1 MRAGSWPERPHRQVR
16 ARRPH
21 DHASATATRPRPLG
35 RRAVHPPERPHPTPL
50 EATQVEG
57 GGLWGNH
64 GFPHTNYTPSR
75 DTDQANLAEDR
86 TDALVRF
93 AANAGRDGTWPQSR
107 TSVAP
112 PESNRRSPRR
122 RLATQD
128 LYERYSAQLL
138 GYCFHKLG
146 SREEAEDAVQQT
158 FLNAFRGLKRGIVP
172 EAEAA
177 WLFKIA
183 ENVCLTRRRSSYRRG
198 RVETPGDIQ
207 ALQEYVAAPQQ
218 MGTDELIQ
226 LQKALVGMPATQRKA
241 ILLRE
246 WQGLSYREIAD
257 EMGLTQPAVETL
269 IFRARRSLAEGLERP
284 EERTT
289 LLARLRSAFDFAS
302 IAGGLK
308 AVLAGSVAAKA
319 VATTAAAVTVAGAVV
334 AAAPEQRS
342 EEAPRAALERAA
354 AARASAPG
362 TTVSALA
369 RERADARRDAAA
381 TRGEPTPARASLPPA
396 TSASGTT
403 DSAAGTSD
411 PAAGTAAAASEVE
424 HPAHPNPVTPASPAQ
439 RAALPSTPPAAPGRA
454 RAAPRR
460 RIAASRQPTGRHPR
474 RAQGQPRRRRRRRL
488 PTPGRSPPSSLRPR
502 RPPSSRQRP
511 RPTGPSRARPRP
523 RTRIRRRSPRHRPRR
538 RASPS
543 RALRAGRPRIS
554 RLPAW
559 RTPRP
564 SPHR

>member
-1 MRAGSWPERPHRQVR
+1 MAAVPDVGR
-16 ARRPH
+16 
-21 DHASATATRPRPLG
+21 ATRVESRVAP
-35 RRAVHPPERPHPTPL
+35 
-50 EATQVEG
+50 EAT
-57 GGLWGNH
+57 
-64 GFPHTNYTPSR
+64 
-75 DTDQANLAEDR
+75 
-86 TDALVRF
+86 
-93 AANAGRDGTWPQSR
+93 
-107 TSVAP
+107 
-112 PESNRRSPRR
+112 
-122 RLATQD
+122 ATQD

-172 EAEAA
+172 EAESA

-183 ENVCLTRRRSSYRRG
+183 ENVCLTRRRSSFRRG

-207 ALQEYVAAPQQ
+207 ALQEYVAAPQR

-289 LLARLRSAFDFAS
+289 LLARLRSAFDLAS

-334 AAAPEQRS
+334 AAAPEHRS
-342 EEAPRAALERAA
+342 EEAPRAALERASA
-354 AARASAPG
+354 AKASAPG

-369 RERADARRDAAA
+369 RARADARRDAAA
-381 TRGEPTPARASLPPA
+381 HASRDDSRPREPSADDFRLQHDGPRSRHVGPRSGDGSRRVRGRAS
-396 TSASGTT
+396 
-403 DSAAGTSD
+403 
-411 PAAGTAAAASEVE
+411 
-424 HPAHPNPVTPASPAQ
+424 
-439 RAALPSTPPAAPGRA
+439 RAPGSRDAGVAARERRSRA
-454 RAAPRR
+454 
-460 RIAASRQPTGRHPR
+460 
-474 RAQGQPRRRRRRRL
+474 RRRRRRGRQERAPQAKGRGKPAADG
-488 PTPGRSPPSSLRPR
+488 PTPAAAPRVTPETAKAKAPDARPEPPEQPAPASPPE
-502 RPPSSRQRP
+502 
-511 RPTGPSRARPRP
+511 
-523 RTRIRRRSPRHRPRR
+523 
-538 RASPS
+538 
-543 RALRAGRPRIS
+543 
-554 RLPAW
+554 LPAAAEAN
-559 RTPRP
+559 RP
-564 SPHR
+564 EQSEAKVENANPKAQPEAPAEAKGKP